1 MCDPGIFRCKYLR
14 FFLLALF
21 DRKIPKR
28 PNLEINS
35 YSSYELYDYFQ
46 FLAIF
51 IHIQLTSFSLI
62 HCIFMEFSFLF
73 IEVSWKAKF
82 IFIDIHE
89 LSNSY
94 SWIFM
99 IFHKNSYDLYDSY
112 EPNFFMSCKNFK
124 PCIFLF
130 FQPL

>member
-1 MCDPGIFRCKYLR
+1 MHHPDLFRCKYLR

-28 PNLEINS
+28 PNLKINS

-51 IHIQLTSFSLI
+51 ILIQLTLLCLI
-62 HCIFMEFSFLF
+62 HGILMEFSFLF
-73 IEVSWKAKF
+73 IKVSCKAKF
-82 IFIDIHE
+82 IFIDIHG

-112 EPNFFMSCKNFK
+112 EPNFFMSCMNFK
-124 PCIFLF
+124 PC
-130 FQPL
+130 